1 MLIAQMLSIHKLQQ
15 TSMAF
20 ANAAGDLHL
29 QRYYTNAAIKLAN
42 CFAQQAN
49 VLAKLQGIAG
59 QKIVVE
65 HVDVHSGGQALV
77 GNIHG
82 TGVGE
87 SAK

>member
-1 MLIAQMLSIHKLQQ
+1 MKGLKVKTGHLESAKPDISILPKTGHFY
-15 TSMAF
+15 F
-20 ANAAGDLHL
+20 AL
-29 QRYYTNAAIKLAN
+29 TN
-42 CFAQQAN
+42 CFTQQVG

-65 HVDVHSGGQALV
+65 HVDVHSGGQAIV